1 MSPRIRTAGW
11 PGPVALAAVV
21 LVVAPALIA
30 SPRGHRASAGS
41 DGSGGRA
48 VAHHPGRAVVSSRA
62 AASRSPDARL
72 HRIRVKGEQLDAAE
86 PTLGLTRKGDLYYTA
101 FQSNI
106 RIEVVKSRD
115 EGRSWR
121 IVSPNLGS
129 RNAHLVSFDPYL
141 YVDKDTSRVFNIDL
155 TVACSYLSFTD
166 GKGWT
171 TNPLACG
178 RPVNDH
184 QTLFSGPPATSTT
197 IGYPNVVY
205 YCWNDVG
212 SSSCSKSL
220 DGGITFIPTGTPA
233 YPGVDPTNDD
243 PGFEGVPGFCGGLHG
258 HGFVAHDGT
267 VLLPKGH
274 CGQPWL
280 AISKDEGRTW
290 TRVQVAKNGTAEHE
304 ADAVMD
310 RKGNVYYLW
319 IARNRL
325 PYLAVSR
332 NKGKTWSKPMMI
344 APPKVTETNL
354 PAMDIGGTG
363 KIAIVYMGTENAR
376 GPIKKRRYANV
387 TWNGYMTMTAN
398 ALSRRPTFYTSTVN
412 DKSDPLIRRDCGPGR
427 CHAVFDFI
435 DVVVARDG
443 TPWGAFVDG
452 CIGVCGTRAGVSNIG
467 SDAIVGRLVGG
478 PSLR

>member
-1 MSPRIRTAGW
+1 VA
-11 PGPVALAAVV
+11 GPVALATAI

-30 SPRGHRASAGS
+30 SPPGSHASAGS

-48 VAHHPGRAVVSSRA
+48 VAHHPGGALVSSRA
-62 AASRSPDARL
+62 VTSRSPDARL
-72 HRIRVKGEQLDAAE
+72 HRVRVKGQQLNAAE
-86 PTLGLTRKGDLYYTA
+86 PTLGLTRNGDLYYTA
-101 FQSNI
+101 FQSNL
-106 RIEVVKSRD
+106 RIDVVKSRD
-115 EGRSWR
+115 DGHSWR
-121 IVSPNLGS
+121 IVSPDLGG
-129 RNAHLVSFDPYL
+129 RNAHLLSFDPYL
-141 YVDKDTSRVFNIDL
+141 YVDNDTSRVFNIDL
-155 TVACSYLSFTD
+155 TIACSYLSFTD

-184 QTLFSGPPATSTT
+184 QTLFSGPPPPAPRSDIPTSSTT
-197 IGYPNVVY
+197 AGTTSGAHRAASHSTGASP
-205 YCWNDVG
+205 
-212 SSSCSKSL
+212 SFPPALPPTL
-220 DGGITFIPTGTPA
+220 DSIPRTTTPVSRACRVCAGGCTA
-233 YPGVDPTNDD
+233 
-243 PGFEGVPGFCGGLHG
+243 
-258 HGFVAHDGT
+258 HGFVAHDGI

-280 AISKDEGRTW
+280 AISKDEGLTW
-290 TRVQVAKNGTAEHE
+290 TRVQVAKNGTADHE

-310 RKGNVYYLW
+310 RKGNIYHTW

-344 APPKVTETNL
+344 APPTVTEANL
-354 PAMDIGGTG
+354 PAMDIGGTS

-376 GPIKKRRYANV
+376 GPIKKRKYANV

-398 ALSRRPTFYTSTVN
+398 ALSRRPIFYTSTVN
-412 DKSDPLIRRDCGPGR
+412 EKSDPLIRRDCGPGR
-427 CHAVFDFI
+427 CRAVFDFI
-435 DVVVARDG
+435 DVVVGRDG

-452 CIGVCGTRAGVSNIG
+452 CIAVCATRAGVSNIG

-478 PSLR
+478 RRFGSD

>member
-1 MSPRIRTAGW
+1 MRTAGW

-30 SPRGHRASAGS
+30 TPPGDHASAGS

-62 AASRSPDARL
+62 VASRSPDARL
-72 HRIRVKGEQLDAAE
+72 HRVRVKGEQLDAAE
-86 PTLGLTRKGDLYYTA
+86 PTLGLTRNGDLYYTA

-106 RIEVVKSRD
+106 RIEVVKSRN

-121 IVSPNLGS
+121 TVSPDLGG

-166 GKGWT
+166 GRGWT

-212 SSSCSKSL
+212 SSSCTKSL

-243 PGFEGVPGFCGGLHG
+243 PGFEGVPGLCGGLHG

-290 TRVQVAKNGTAEHE
+290 TRVKVAKNGTADHE

-310 RKGNVYYLW
+310 RKGNIYYTW

-344 APPKVTETNL
+344 APPRVTETNL

-398 ALSRRPTFYTSTVN
+398 ALSPRPTFYTSTVN
-412 DKSDPLIRRDCGPGR
+412 EKSDPLIRRRCGPGR

-452 CIGVCGTRAGVSNIG
+452 CIAVCATRAGVSNIG

-478 PSLR
+478 LSLR